1 MEVKA
6 CTGHLRQARGRGEQ
20 MNTKVDTGQ
29 DTRHGIDRLEMSER
43 LFALKDAMF
52 TAPRKIS
59 VDRARLAVASWKE
72 TEGEDIE
79 LRRAGLFKKVVEE
92 VPIAIYPFDTI
103 VGRETEHLVGTPV
116 FFDETGDSIPG
127 LWNDKEVPRLF
138 QGALSA
144 EDRDVL
150 RECARFFAGK
160 TAPDHVKEEWRS
172 LVGTWAAD
180 ITDAK
185 GSDPTPDSGYFPGI
199 TCRAMWEKI
208 LSRGLRG
215 FIEEAEAGI
224 RRFKAMEETDISK
237 YYFWQAAVIVCEAMI
252 AYARR
257 YAALARELAGKE
269 SDAARKAELLEIA
282 DVCERVPE
290 HPARTFHEAV
300 QCVNF
305 IMVGRGLEAMYPILI
320 GRIDQ
325 YLRPY
330 FESDLRDGRLT
341 LDRAADILGSAIV
354 LWGMKIVVP
363 TGETQQE
370 THQFS
375 FSINSVNLGGV
386 DRDGLDASSALS
398 CLFLHLVGLLR
409 MSSPTVLINW
419 HADSPRWLLLK
430 ALETNM
436 KTKGGIPLFENSDHV
451 VKSFTNDGT
460 PLADARDWYGQGCV
474 TPILPT
480 KVDHNGAE
488 GKGAVNV
495 ALMLDL
501 ALHRGVSQVTG
512 KKVGID
518 VGDPRQFQSFEDVY
532 QAFQKELEWV
542 VKRVLWLGTVA
553 QGIEPRYL
561 RFPFNSCITG
571 PNSLAKGQ
579 DLLITDVDHS
589 YGISDRAIVDAADT
603 LTAIRKLV
611 FDEKKLTMAELMDAI
626 DANFEGKEGERVRQ
640 MCLAAPKFGN
650 DIDEADDMVREVG
663 RFSGSVIRSY
673 VNPFDQ
679 PCKISREGLSWH
691 YFGGLGVGALANGR
705 KAREP
710 LNDGSISPMRGMDK
724 LGPTGVMRSA
734 LKAGFTESYASCL
747 NQKFSWTVMQSPE
760 SREKLAVLT
769 DTFFRN
775 GGQHIQ
781 YNMVDTDE
789 LRDAKVH
796 PDKHRDLVVRVG
808 GFSAYFVMLSPEI
821 QDDIIYRSE
830 QGC

>member
-1 MEVKA
+1 MP
-6 CTGHLRQARGRGEQ
+6 GPFSARRSEK
-20 MNTKVDTGQ
+20 MSTETKTGQ
-29 DTRHGIDRLEMSER
+29 DLLDAIDGLALGDRL
-43 LFALKDAMF
+43 FQLKDAMF
-52 TAPRKIS
+52 RAPRRIS

-72 TEGEDIE
+72 TEGQDLE
-79 LRRAGLFKKVVEE
+79 LCRARLFEKVLQN
-92 VPIAIYPFDTI
+92 VPIAIHPFDVI
-103 VGRETEHLVGTPV
+103 VGRETEHLVGAPIFV
-116 FFDETGDSIPG
+116 DETGDSIPG
-127 LWNDKEVPRLF
+127 LWDDAKVPRLF
-138 QGALSA
+138 EGALSP

-150 RECARFFAGK
+150 RECAAYFRGR
-160 TAPDHVKEEWRS
+160 TAPDHVKEEWQN
-172 LVGTWAAD
+172 LVGSWATD

-208 LSRGLRG
+208 LAGGMTGL
-215 FIEEAEAGI
+215 IAEAEANI
-224 RRFKAMEETDISK
+224 ARFKEMRETDISK
-237 YYFWQAAVIVCEAMI
+237 YYFWQAAVIVCRAMVT
-252 AYARR
+252 YARR
-257 YAALARELAGKE
+257 YAALARELAEKE
-269 SDAARKAELLEIA
+269 TDASRKAELLDIA
-282 DVCERVPE
+282 AVCERVPE

-330 FESDLRDGRLT
+330 FEEDLRAGRLT
-341 LDRAADILGSAIV
+341 LERAGELLGSAIV

-375 FSINSVNLGGV
+375 FCINSVNLGGV
-386 DRDGLDASSALS
+386 DRDGNDASSPLS
-398 CLFLHLVGLLR
+398 SLFLHMVGLLR
-409 MSSPTVLINW
+409 MSSPTVLVNW
-419 HADSPRWLLLK
+419 HAGSPRWLILK

-436 KTKGGIPLFENSDHV
+436 RTKGGIPLFENSDHV
-451 VKSFTNDGT
+451 VKCFTADGT

-512 KKVGID
+512 VKVGID
-518 VGDPRQFQSFEDVY
+518 VGDPREFKTFDDVY
-532 QAFQKELEWV
+532 NAFKKELAWV

-571 PNSLAKGQ
+571 PNSMAKGQ
-579 DLLITDVDHS
+579 DLLITDEDHS

-603 LTAIRKLV
+603 LTAIKTLV
-611 FDEKKLTMAELMDAI
+611 FEDRKLTMAQLMDAI
-626 DANFEGKEGERVRQ
+626 DANFAGPEGERIRQ
-640 MCLAAPKFGN
+640 LCLAAPKFGN
-650 DIDEADDMVREVG
+650 DIDEADAMVREVG
-663 RFSGSVIRSY
+663 AFSGSVLKSY

-705 KAREP
+705 KALEP

-734 LKAGFTESYASCL
+734 IKAGFMESYASCL
-747 NQKFSWTVMQSPE
+747 NQKFSWTVMQSPA

-781 YNMVDTDE
+781 FNMVDTDE
-789 LRDAKVH
+789 LKDAKVH